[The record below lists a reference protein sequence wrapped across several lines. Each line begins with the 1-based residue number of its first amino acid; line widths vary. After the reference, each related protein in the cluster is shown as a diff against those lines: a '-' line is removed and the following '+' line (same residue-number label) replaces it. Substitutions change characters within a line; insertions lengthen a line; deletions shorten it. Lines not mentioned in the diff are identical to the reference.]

1 MRVAALQDRQH
12 RPCGQRPSWLERR
25 GLGFGRG
32 LCEAHRD
39 LSLRVLFD
47 TSLAVSLNDRPEFRP
62 FRALL

>member
-12 RPCGQRPSWLERR
+12 RPCGQRPSWLEGSEF
-25 GLGFGRG
+25 GLGLF
-32 LCEAHRD
+32 EAHRN

>member
-1 MRVAALQDRQH
+1 MRVVALRDRQH
-12 RPCGQRPSWLERR
+12 RPCGQLPSWLERSEL
-25 GLGFGRG
+25 GLGLG

-47 TSLAVSLNDRPEFRP
+47 TSLAVSLNDRSEFRP